1 MDIPSSSHTDQQCLL
16 DDASPLF
23 GGYNIAISDS
33 ITPIASQ
40 WDRFTDSEILM
51 SSQYLRVLELAPLE
65 DISYKYGTF
74 TLDGKCVGIIYWQ
87 VKDFSLYRSL
97 DIQPTSD
104 NLFDRLFA
112 RVKRLGARLINDN
125 LLVVGNVS
133 ITGEY
138 GFRFSDSVTL
148 KDRSRLVHESC
159 QHFIKVSKS
168 NKVKIKTTMI
178 KDFMV
183 DENKYTSKFE
193 HKNYMGYSVDPAMI
207 VQVNPEWKDFEGY
220 LASMKS
226 KARTRI
232 KRAKKLGAEL
242 EVRLLSI
249 EDLKESRER
258 MYEMYESVVSYSA
271 FNLFKLNKDY
281 FITIKE
287 RMGDAV
293 EIKGIYL
300 EDKMIAY
307 YSTIIDDNCTH
318 GHFLGYDEEYNI
330 KYQLY
335 LNILLW
341 LLEKAIACGCQELN
355 LSRTALEI
363 KSSIGALPQDYVVYT
378 QAQNNL
384 LNNAM
389 KKVVPIFIPENKW
402 TPRSPFKEM
411 KS

>member
-1 MDIPSSSHTDQQCLL
+1 MDDF
-16 DDASPLF
+16 SPLF
-23 GGYNIAISDS
+23 GGYGISISDA
-33 ITPIASQ
+33 ITPIATK
-40 WDRFTDSEILM
+40 WDSFTAGETLM

-74 TLDGKCVGIIYWQ
+74 TLDDQCVGIIYWQ
-87 VKDFSLYRSL
+87 VKDFSLFKSL
-97 DIQPTSD
+97 DIKPSSD
-104 NLFDRLFA
+104 SLNDRLYA
-112 RVKRLGARLINDN
+112 QVKKLGARLINDN

-138 GFRFSDSVTL
+138 GFRFSDTIGSED
-148 KDRSRLVHESC
+148 KSRLVHEAC

-168 NKVKIKTTMI
+168 NNIKIKTTMI

-183 DENKYTSKFE
+183 DDNMYTPEFD
-193 HKNYMGYSVDPAMI
+193 HKSYMGFSVDPAMI
-207 VQVNPEWKDFEGY
+207 VQVNPEWKNFDGY
-220 LASMKS
+220 LTSMKS

-232 KRAKKLGAEL
+232 KRAKKLGADL
-242 EVRLLSI
+242 DVRYLSI
-249 EDLKESRER
+249 EDLRPNRER
-258 MYEMYESVVSYSA
+258 MYEMNESVVSYSD

-281 FITIKE
+281 FITLKE
-287 RMGDAV
+287 TMGDAV

-300 EDKMIAY
+300 EGKMIAY
-307 YSTIIDDNCTH
+307 FSTIIDSHCTH

-363 KSSIGALPQDYVVYT
+363 KSSIGALPQDYIVYT
-378 QAQNNL
+378 QAQNKL

-389 KKVVPIFIPENKW
+389 KRVVPIFIPENKW
-402 TPRSPFKEM
+402 TPRSPFKEA